1 VATNAFG
8 MGVDKPDIRSVIHY
22 SLPGTIEAYYQEAG
36 RAGRDGKP
44 SRAVLLYA
52 PDDQNLQQWF
62 IDHDAPDLVELQ
74 RLVGQLEDLASP
86 AGQVRISVTE
96 LAEAV
101 KVHDVA
107 ARVAISQLEAAGA
120 LRRLPDAARQMQL
133 QILPAAR
140 AVDLVAIHDETE
152 RRRDYK
158 RAKLAQM
165 VQYAEM
171 RTCRRRFI
179 LGYFGDPGR
188 PDAGRCCD
196 VCLARAGR
204 PVARPVPRRPA
215 PRRPRADD
223 GGLGDLLDPVDAWQR
238 GNRRR
243 RRQPRLDTVEH
254 TLVLFDQGLSPA
266 AIARARALSERTVWG
281 HLATLVGRGE
291 VHVDRLVPHE
301 LQARIREA
309 AMRVGGGRLAPI
321 KAVLPG
327 VSYEQI
333 RCVVAEMERG
343 N

>member
-1 VATNAFG
+1 
-8 MGVDKPDIRSVIHY
+8 
-22 SLPGTIEAYYQEAG
+22 
-36 RAGRDGKP
+36 
-44 SRAVLLYA
+44 
-52 PDDQNLQQWF
+52 
-62 IDHDAPDLVELQ
+62 
-74 RLVGQLEDLASP
+74 
-86 AGQVRISVTE
+86 
-96 LAEAV
+96 
-101 KVHDVA
+101 
-107 ARVAISQLEAAGA
+107 
-120 LRRLPDAARQMQL
+120 
-133 QILPAAR
+133 
-140 AVDLVAIHDETE
+140 VDLVAIHDETE

-165 VQYAEM
+165 VHYAEM
-171 RTCRRRFI
+171 HSCRRRFI
-179 LGYFGDPGR
+179 LDYFGDPGR

-196 VCLARAGR
+196 ICLARAGR

-215 PRRPRADD
+215 PRSPRADD
-223 GGLGDLLDPVDAWQR
+223 GRLGDLLDPVDAWQR